1 MYEKEVRTI
10 LEDEF
15 NMHDTVIMVGGSG
28 LFVDAVCHGLDDIPT
43 SKELRTG
50 IMNEIE
56 RDGLDTLRAELKE
69 KDPEYY
75 NEVDLENPVRI
86 IRAIEVIRLT
96 GQKYSI
102 LRNASKRVNPF
113 EIKRFIIEHPREQLY
128 ARINT
133 RVDQMMAS
141 GLLHE
146 VKSVIQ
152 FRNQNALQTVGYKEL
167 FEFLN
172 GNCTLEHAV
181 EKIKQHT
188 RNYAKRQLTWFRRY
202 DDAVWI
208 PFTSTEQMLDQIK
221 LFLK

>member
-15 NMHDTVIMVGGSG
+15 NVHDTVIMVGGSG

-56 RDGLDTLRAELKE
+56 RDGLDKLRAELKE

>member
-1 MYEKEVRTI
+1 MYEKEVRII

-15 NMHDTVIMVGGSG
+15 NMHDTIIMVGGSG

-56 RDGLDTLRAELKE
+56 LDGLDTLRAELKE

-172 GNCTLEHAV
+172 GNCTLEFAV

>member
-1 MYEKEVRTI
+1 MYEKEVRII

-15 NMHDTVIMVGGSG
+15 NMHDTIIMVGGSG

-56 RDGLDTLRAELKE
+56 LDGLDTLRAELKE

>member
-15 NMHDTVIMVGGSG
+15 NVHDTVIMVGGSG
-28 LFVDAVCHGLDDIPT
+28 LFVDAICHGLDDIPT

-152 FRNQNALQTVGYKEL
+152 FKNQNALQTVGYKEL

-172 GNCTLEHAV
+172 GNCTLEFAV

-208 PFTSTEQMLDQIK
+208 PFTSIEQMLDQIK

>member
-1 MYEKEVRTI
+1 LISQSR
-10 LEDEF
+10 
-15 NMHDTVIMVGGSG
+15 G
-28 LFVDAVCHGLDDIPT
+28 LGDVYKRQGLDDIPT

-152 FRNQNALQTVGYKEL
+152 FKNQNALQTVGYKEL

-172 GNCTLEHAV
+172 GNCTLEFAV

>member
-1 MYEKEVRTI
+1 MYEKEVRII

-75 NEVDLENPVRI
+75 YEVDLENPVRI

-172 GNCTLEHAV
+172 GNCTLEFAV

>member
-15 NMHDTVIMVGGSG
+15 NVHDTVIMVGGSG

-152 FRNQNALQTVGYKEL
+152 FKNQNALQTVGYKEL

-172 GNCTLEHAV
+172 GNCTLEFAV

-208 PFTSTEQMLDQIK
+208 PFTSIEQMLDQIK